1 MKMTRKQFMQTI
13 FAGGMA
19 LVAGKTTGCN
29 AKPPAPQAE
38 NPYAYNIDQFKK
50 VNQNQITHQELTPIL
65 FQDALPKCVALTQDD
80 VLLVATDKNLHIFNS
95 DKTRGNSFALK
106 QQPHSLAAQ
115 TSEAIYVAYPDHVK
129 VYTAKGKL
137 RQTWNT
143 LGEKAFITGIDSN
156 TTHVVVADYGNKQLW
171 LFDTQGTLKR
181 FIGLKSGPQHAEGF
195 KIPSPYFDVHF
206 AANGTIWATN
216 PGMHRLENYT
226 LDNTLKSHWG
236 KPGMNLEGFAGCCN
250 PTHFTLLPNGQFIT
264 VEKGLVRI
272 KVYTKTGAFRSVVA
286 PPDAFQEGLRGVD
299 IAVDSQGRIYVV
311 DRLKKQ
317 VRIFVK
323 K

>member
-1 MKMTRKQFMQTI
+1 MKITRKQFIQTI
-13 FAGGMA
+13 LVGGLA
-19 LVAGKTTGCN
+19 LVAGKTTGCK
-29 AKPPAPQAE
+29 AKLPVPPAE

-50 VNQNQITHQELTPIL
+50 VKPSRITHQELNPIL
-65 FQDALPKCVALTQDD
+65 FKAALPKCVALTKDD
-80 VLLVATDKNLHIFNS
+80 ALLVATDKKLHIFNP
-95 DKTRGNSFALK
+95 DKTPSNSFALK
-106 QQPHSLAAQ
+106 QQPHSLAAL
-115 TSEAIYVAYPDHVK
+115 TSEAIYVACQDHIK

-143 LGEKAFITGIDSN
+143 LGEKAFITGIDVN
-156 TTHVVVADYGNKQLW
+156 PTHVVVADYGNKQLW

-181 FIGLKSGPQHAEGF
+181 FIGLKSRSQHAEGF

-216 PGMHRLENYT
+216 PGMHRLENHG
-226 LDNTLKSHWG
+226 LDGTLKSYWG
-236 KPGMNLEGFAGCCN
+236 KFGMNLEGFAGCCN
-250 PTHFTLLPNGQFIT
+250 PTHFYLLPNGHFIT

-299 IAVDSQGRIYVV
+299 MAVDSQGRIYVV

-317 VRIFVK
+317 VRIFAEK
-323 K
+323 